1 MMKSLETLIVAKA
14 VKAKDASKASSDV
27 DPGKYLFDFLVRIT
41 GELRRGEDHETTLA
55 HTPKYA
61 LLAGI
66 FASKV
71 NNETLEAVLREYSK
85 AIESGE
91 FGEVEKQFKDEI
103 KPRFA
108 TLARK
113 GLVNGKTTTNLNCEV
128 VGEASIT
135 KEELKKTG

>member
-1 MMKSLETLIVAKA
+1 MESLETLIVAKA

-27 DPGKYLFDFLVRIT
+27 DPGTYVFDFLVRLT
-41 GELRRGEDHETTLA
+41 GKIRRGEDHETILA

-61 LLAGI
+61 LLAMF

-71 NNETLEAVLREYSK
+71 NQETFDAVLREYSA
-85 AIESGE
+85 AIESGD
-91 FGEVEKQFKDEI
+91 FSDIEKQFKENV
-103 KPRFA
+103 KPA
-108 TLARK
+108 VAGLARK